1 MRPSARA
8 RRPLPRKKAR
18 RPEGAQTA
26 LRARLREAEQ
36 TIDAIRS
43 GQVDALVLRSPEGET
58 VYALETADRPY
69 RVLVEQMAQGAAT
82 LDAAGLILYSNPS
95 LNRLM
100 GVASDALVGTPFA
113 SLFSHE
119 VRGEVK
125 RLVAQAGTA
134 PCTLETRL
142 QLDGRLAP
150 VQVSASPLGLEHM
163 AIVALVTDLSD
174 EKEKAALIAAR
185 EALQRADRQK
195 DEFLATLAHELRNPL
210 APIRNTVSL
219 LQSRLKPGSEELP
232 GVEVIARQVEHM
244 ALLLDD
250 LLDVSQLTRG
260 AMALRKEPV
269 LLQRVIDLAIET
281 SSPVISAAGHE
292 LVVALPERPLVLE
305 ADVLRL
311 SQAIANVLN
320 NAAKYTDR
328 GGRIALDAESS
339 EQGFV
344 RVHIRDTGIGIS
356 PEALDT
362 IFDLFSQATPALERS
377 QGGLGIGLSLVRGL
391 VELHGG
397 TIEARSRGLGKGS
410 EFVIRLPLAP
420 AGHAES
426 TPARERAASAGMPPL
441 RILVADDN
449 QDSAES
455 LAMLLTMMGH
465 DVRTELDGAQAVETA
480 RAFQPQVVLLDL
492 GMPRLNGYEAA
503 RRIRALPGGDE
514 VVLIAQTGWSQPED
528 RRRSQE
534 AGFDHHVV
542 KPIPSGSLE
551 KLLAPRRPDAVPP
564 SH

>member
-1 MRPSARA
+1 
-8 RRPLPRKKAR
+8 
-18 RPEGAQTA
+18 
-26 LRARLREAEQ
+26 
-36 TIDAIRS
+36 
-43 GQVDALVLRSPEGET
+43 
-58 VYALETADRPY
+58 
-69 RVLVEQMAQGAAT
+69 
-82 LDAAGLILYSNPS
+82 
-95 LNRLM
+95 
-100 GVASDALVGTPFA
+100 
-113 SLFSHE
+113 
-119 VRGEVK
+119 
-125 RLVAQAGTA
+125 
-134 PCTLETRL
+134 
-142 QLDGRLAP
+142 
-150 VQVSASPLGLEHM
+150 
-163 AIVALVTDLSD
+163 
-174 EKEKAALIAAR
+174 
-185 EALQRADRQK
+185 
-195 DEFLATLAHELRNPL
+195 
-210 APIRNTVSL
+210 
-219 LQSRLKPGSEELP
+219 
-232 GVEVIARQVEHM
+232 VIGRQVEHM

-269 LLQRVIDLAIET
+269 LLQRVVDLAIET

-292 LVVALPERPLVLE
+292 LVVALPERSLVLE

-328 GGRIALDAESS
+328 GGRIALDAESD
-339 EQGFV
+339 EGFV
-344 RVHIRDTGIGIS
+344 RVRIRDTGIGIS

-420 AGHAES
+420 AGEVES
-426 TPARERAASAGMPPL
+426 TPARERAASAGALPL

-503 RRIRALPGGDE
+503 RRIRALPGGDDM
-514 VVLIAQTGWSQPED
+514 VLIAQTGWSQPED

-551 KLLAPRRPDAVPP
+551 KLLAPRRPGAVPP

>member
-1 MRPSARA
+1 MP
-8 RRPLPRKKAR
+8 PR
-18 RPEGAQTA
+18 
-26 LRARLREAEQ
+26 
-36 TIDAIRS
+36 
-43 GQVDALVLRSPEGET
+43 
-58 VYALETADRPY
+58 
-69 RVLVEQMAQGAAT
+69 
-82 LDAAGLILYSNPS
+82 LDAAGLIVYSNPRLS
-95 LNRLM
+95 RLM
-100 GVASDALVGTPFA
+100 GVASDALVGIPFA
-113 SLFSHE
+113 SLFSE
-119 VRGEVK
+119 QLRGEVE
-125 RLVAQAGTA
+125 RLVAQARTA
-134 PCTLETRL
+134 PSTLETRL
-142 QLDGRLAP
+142 RLEGRLAP
-150 VQVSASPLGLEHM
+150 VRVSASPLGLEHM

-269 LLQRVIDLAIET
+269 LLQRVVDLAIET

-328 GGRIALDAESS
+328 GGRIALDAESD
-339 EQGFV
+339 EGFV
-344 RVHIRDTGIGIS
+344 RVRIRDTGIGIS

-420 AGHAES
+420 AGQAES
-426 TPARERAASAGMPPL
+426 TPARERAASAGAPPL

-551 KLLAPRRPDAVPP
+551 KLLAPRRPGAVPP

>member
-1 MRPSARA
+1 V
-8 RRPLPRKKAR
+8 PRKKAR
-18 RPEGAQTA
+18 RSAGGPEA

-43 GQVDALVLRSPEGET
+43 GQVDALVLRSPDGET
-58 VYALETADRPY
+58 VYTLETADRPY

-82 LDAAGLILYSNPS
+82 LDGQGLIVYSNPR
-95 LNRLM
+95 LNWLM
-100 GVASDALVGTPFA
+100 GVASDALVGLPFA
-113 SLFSHE
+113 SLFSQE
-119 VRGEVK
+119 LRGEVE
-125 RLVAQAGTA
+125 RLVAQARTA

-142 QLDGRLAP
+142 RLDGRLAP

-174 EKEKAALIAAR
+174 AKEKAALVAAR

-219 LQSRLKPGSEELP
+219 LQSRLQPGSESLP
-232 GVEVIARQVEHM
+232 GLEVIGRQVEHL

-260 AMALRKEPV
+260 AMPLRKEPV
-269 LLQRVIDLAIET
+269 LLQRVVDLAIET

-328 GGRIALDAESS
+328 GGRIALDADSGDE
-339 EQGFV
+339 GFV
-344 RVHIRDTGIGIS
+344 RVRIRDTGIGIS
-356 PEALDT
+356 PEALGT

-420 AGHAES
+420 AGQVES
-426 TPARERAASAGMPPL
+426 LPARERAASADVPPL

-492 GMPRLNGYEAA
+492 GMPQLNGYEAA

-551 KLLAPRRPDAVPP
+551 KLLAPRRPGAVPP

>member
-1 MRPSARA
+1 V
-8 RRPLPRKKAR
+8 PRKKAR
-18 RPEGAQTA
+18 RPAGGPEA

-43 GQVDALVLRSPEGET
+43 GQVDALVLHSPDGET

-82 LDAAGLILYSNPS
+82 LDADGLIVYSNPR

-100 GVASDALVGTPFA
+100 DVASDALVGIPFV
-113 SLFSHE
+113 SLFPEQQHAE
-119 VRGEVK
+119 VEW
-125 RLVAQAGTA
+125 LVAQGRTA

-142 QLDGRLAP
+142 RLDGRLAP

-174 EKEKAALIAAR
+174 EKEKAALVAAR

-219 LQSRLKPGSEELP
+219 LQSRLQVGSEALP
-232 GVEVIARQVEHM
+232 GLEVIGRQVEHM

-260 AMALRKEPV
+260 AMPLRKEPV
-269 LLQRVIDLAIET
+269 LLQRIVDLAIET

-328 GGRIALDAESS
+328 GGRITLDAESGD
-339 EQGFV
+339 EGFV

-356 PEALDT
+356 PEALGT

-420 AGHAES
+420 AGETES
-426 TPARERAASAGMPPL
+426 PRAGERAASAGALPL

-455 LAMLLTMMGH
+455 LALLLTMMGH

-542 KPIPSGSLE
+542 KPIPTGSLE
-551 KLLAPRRPDAVPP
+551 KLLSPRRPGAVPP

>member
-1 MRPSARA
+1 MPTSARA

-18 RPEGAQTA
+18 RPEGAQKA
-26 LRARLREAEQ
+26 LQARLREAEQ

-43 GQVDALVLRSPEGET
+43 GQVDALVLRSPDGET

-82 LDAAGLILYSNPS
+82 LDAAGLIVYSNPRLS
-95 LNRLM
+95 RLM
-100 GVASDALVGTPFA
+100 GAASDALVGTPFA
-113 SLFSHE
+113 SLFSE
-119 VRGEVK
+119 QLRGEVE
-125 RLVAQAGTA
+125 RLVAQARTA

-142 QLDGRLAP
+142 RLEGRLAP

-174 EKEKAALIAAR
+174 EKEKAALVAAR

-260 AMALRKEPV
+260 AMPLRKEPV
-269 LLQRVIDLAIET
+269 LLQHVVDLAIET

-328 GGRIALDAESS
+328 GGRIALDAESD
-339 EQGFV
+339 EGFV
-344 RVHIRDTGIGIS
+344 RMRIRDTGIGIS
-356 PEALDT
+356 PEALST

-397 TIEARSRGLGKGS
+397 TVEARSRGLGKGS

-420 AGHAES
+420 AGQVES
-426 TPARERAASAGMPPL
+426 APARERAASAGALPL

-455 LAMLLTMMGH
+455 LAMLLAMMGH

-542 KPIPSGSLE
+542 KPIPGGSLE
-551 KLLAPRRPDAVPP
+551 KLLTPRRPGAVRP

>member
-1 MRPSARA
+1 MPPSART

-18 RPEGAQTA
+18 RPEGAQKA
-26 LRARLREAEQ
+26 LQARLREAEQ

-43 GQVDALVLRSPEGET
+43 GQVDALVLRSPDGET

-82 LDAAGLILYSNPS
+82 LDAAGLIVYSNPRLS
-95 LNRLM
+95 RLM

-113 SLFSHE
+113 TLFSE
-119 VRGEVK
+119 QLRGDVE
-125 RLVAQAGTA
+125 RLVAQARAA

-142 QLDGRLAP
+142 RLEGRLAP

-174 EKEKAALIAAR
+174 EKEKAALIEAR

-269 LLQRVIDLAIET
+269 LLRRVVDLAIET

-292 LVVALPERPLVLE
+292 LAVALPERPLVLE

-328 GGRIALDAESS
+328 GGRIALDAESD
-339 EQGFV
+339 EGFV
-344 RVHIRDTGIGIS
+344 RVRIRDTGIGIS

-420 AGHAES
+420 AGQAES
-426 TPARERAASAGMPPL
+426 LPARERTARAGALSL

-455 LAMLLTMMGH
+455 LALLLQMMGH
-465 DVRTELDGAQAVETA
+465 EVRTELDGAQAVETA

-503 RRIRALPGGDE
+503 RRIRALPGGDD

-551 KLLAPRRPDAVPP
+551 KLLAPRRPGAVPP

>member
-1 MRPSARA
+1 MRPSART

-18 RPEGAQTA
+18 RPTGGQEA
-26 LRARLREAEQ
+26 LQARLREAEQ

-43 GQVDALVLRSPEGET
+43 GQVDALVLRSPDGET

-82 LDAAGLILYSNPS
+82 LDAAGLIVYSNPR

-100 GVASDALVGTPFA
+100 GVASDALVGIPFA
-113 SLFSHE
+113 SLFSE
-119 VRGEVK
+119 ELRGEVE
-125 RLVAQAGTA
+125 RLVAQARTD
-134 PCTLETRL
+134 PSTLETRL
-142 QLDGRLAP
+142 RLEGRLAP

-174 EKEKAALIAAR
+174 EKEKAALVAAR
-185 EALQRADRQK
+185 EALQRADREK

-210 APIRNTVSL
+210 APIRNTVNL
-219 LQSRLKPGSEELP
+219 LQSRTQPGSESLP
-232 GVEVIARQVEHM
+232 GLEVIGRQVEHM

-269 LLQRVIDLAIET
+269 LLQRVVDLAIET

-292 LVVALPERPLVLE
+292 LAVALPERPLVLE

-328 GGRIALDAESS
+328 GGRIALDAEND
-339 EQGFV
+339 EGFV
-344 RVHIRDTGIGIS
+344 RVRIRDTGIGIS
-356 PEALDT
+356 PEALGT

-420 AGHAES
+420 AGQLES
-426 TPARERAASAGMPPL
+426 SPARERAASAGVPPL

-551 KLLAPRRPDAVPP
+551 KLLVLRRPGAVPP

>member
-1 MRPSARA
+1 MPTSARA

-18 RPEGAQTA
+18 RPDGGQEA
-26 LRARLREAEQ
+26 LQARLREAEQ

-43 GQVDALVLRSPEGET
+43 GQVDALVLRSPDGET

-82 LDAAGLILYSNPS
+82 LDAAGLIVYSNPR

-100 GVASDALVGTPFA
+100 GVPSDALVGIPFA
-113 SLFSHE
+113 SLFSE
-119 VRGEVK
+119 QLRGEVEQ
-125 RLVAQAGTA
+125 LVAQARTA
-134 PCTLETRL
+134 PSTLETRL
-142 QLDGRLAP
+142 MLEGRFAP
-150 VQVSASPLGLEHM
+150 VQISASPLGLEQM

-174 EKEKAALIAAR
+174 EKEKAALVAAR

-219 LQSRLKPGSEELP
+219 LQSRLQPGSEALL
-232 GVEVIARQVEHM
+232 GVEVIGRQVEHM
-244 ALLLDD
+244 ALLLED

-269 LLQRVIDLAIET
+269 LLQRVVDLAIET

-328 GGRIALDAESS
+328 GGRIALEAESGDD
-339 EQGFV
+339 GFV
-344 RVHIRDTGIGIS
+344 RVRIRDTGIGIS
-356 PEALDT
+356 PEALGT

-420 AGHAES
+420 AGEAES
-426 TPARERAASAGMPPL
+426 PRVRERAASAGALSL

-551 KLLAPRRPDAVPP
+551 KLLAPRRPGAVPP